1 MDHRCAKKKTKS
13 YDLVFW
19 CGFGLFKPALVPRR
33 RLKIGSRK
41 FYGRHLSGSRLAK
54 RAGLPAPL
62 LRLGYRHFCPVGIP
76 AAFRV
81 IMIARSGAVND
92 LLQPRR
98 RCFCRFRCRFGRRLP
113 LCRRVLF
120 CRRFLCCRFLCCCI
134 LCCRCG
140 FFSGRRLRRHF
151 GGRFTR
157 RRSRRLGRCF
167 RCRFRRQG
175 RPRRDLRRKGGG
187 GLRYRRTAAVR
198 LAAGRDSGNYQRE
211 QNASRP

>member
-1 MDHRCAKKKTKS
+1 MR
-13 YDLVFW
+13 
-19 CGFGLFKPALVPRR
+19 FGLFKPALIPHR
-33 RLKIGSRK
+33 RLKIGCRK

-92 LLQPRR
+92 LLQTRR
-98 RCFCRFRCRFGRRLP
+98 RSFCRFRCRFGCRLP

-120 CRRFLCCRFLCCCI
+120 CRRFLCCRI

-140 FFSGRRLRRHF
+140 FFSGRRRSRHF
-151 GGRFTR
+151 GSRFTHR
-157 RRSRRLGRCF
+157 RRPRQRRPSARAERLPAIKAASFFCHWLIRFVSNPRSPF
-167 RCRFRRQG
+167 RIVQPGSCRLF
-175 RPRRDLRRKGGG
+175 PAL
-187 GLRYRRTAAVR
+187 YR
-198 LAAGRDSGNYQRE
+198 
-211 QNASRP
+211 